1 MAELKD
7 KTLEQVNAGSN
18 WIDKHKKQ
26 IEEWESH
33 SKSPTKEISDPLLP
47 GADIPD
53 ELKDKIL
60 EQVNGGDTCTPAYR
74 IDDELLRRYING
86 EITEEEY
93 HELSNRVL
101 YNK

>member
-1 MAELKD
+1 MA
-7 KTLEQVNAGSN
+7 
-18 WIDKHKKQ
+18 
-26 IEEWESH
+26 
-33 SKSPTKEISDPLLP
+33 
-47 GADIPD
+47 

-93 HELSNRVL
+93 HELSNRML
-101 YNK
+101 NNK